1 MPEKTGNKSGGEV
14 LKYVIVFAI
23 LFAIGIFTVWGITGQ
38 FFDTQPEKPEFVEQG
53 DLVRINFTAW
63 HKNGSFFESGMVEF
77 RAGSGILVMKSIGEA
92 LLGMKVNESRIL
104 NLTPEYAFGEYDP
117 QLIISQPRVVIMN
130 STITFATTPE
140 QFNQTFRGM
149 PEEGMIVSSVQ
160 IPWRR
165 VEILDFTNTTMTWK
179 LMPPEGLKTGW
190 PFECYSSDLTAT
202 TETDCYGAVTMRVIE
217 DGERIEYKIEPFT
230 GERVNI
236 GGAWARV
243 LGGDNESIYLDFNHE
258 LAGMG
263 FIYHVELLELEKA

>member
-1 MPEKTGNKSGGEV
+1 MPEKTGNKSGGEA
-14 LKYVIVFAI
+14 LKYVIVFVI

-38 FFDTQPEKPEFVEQG
+38 FFDTQPEKPEFIEQG
-53 DLVRINFTAW
+53 DLATLNYTGW
-63 HKNGSFFESGMVEF
+63 YSNGSFLEAGALEF
-77 RAGSGILVMKSIGEA
+77 RPGTGQMNVRGIDEGI
-92 LLGMKVNESRIL
+92 LGMKIGEKRTL

-140 QFNQTFRGM
+140 QFNQTFGGM

-165 VEILDFTNTTMTWK
+165 VEILDFTSTTMTWK
-179 LMPPEGLKTGW
+179 LMPPEGLKTSW
-190 PFECYSSDLTAT
+190 PLECYSSDLTAT
-202 TETDCYGAVTMRVIE
+202 TGTDCYGTVTMRVIE

-243 LGGDNESIYLDFNHE
+243 LEGDSENIYLDFNHE

-263 FIYHVELLELEKA
+263 FIYHIELLELEKA